1 MTIIIIIATLAGLR
15 ALLLASRPKHKK
27 APIVSVAELE
37 RQHKARERAE
47 REAERAEAKQQKEA
61 ERAEAKRKK
70 EAAAKEQAREDIPFL
85 KDQIGS
91 LYALLDLAEMEYAAT
106 TNANK
111 QARFLRQINGLNK
124 QIHAAETKLN
134 KARQIVKG

>member
-1 MTIIIIIATLAGLR
+1 MTIVFILATLAGLR
-15 ALLLASRPKHKK
+15 ALLLASRHKPKK
-27 APIVSVAELE
+27 APVVSVAELE
-37 RQHKARERAE
+37 RQKKARERA
-47 REAERAEAKQQKEA
+47 AKEA
-61 ERAEAKRKK
+61 EKAEAKRKK
-70 EAAAKEQAREDIPFL
+70 EAAARAQAREDIPFL
-85 KDQIGS
+85 KDQIGN

-134 KARQIVKG
+134 KARAILDNDR

>member
-1 MTIIIIIATLAGLR
+1 MTIVIILATIAGLR
-15 ALLLASRPKHKK
+15 ALLLASRPKPQKS
-27 APIVSVAELE
+27 PVVSVAALE
-37 RQHKARERAE
+37 RQQKARER
-47 REAERAEAKQQKEA
+47 EAEK
-61 ERAEAKRKK
+61 AEAKRKK
-70 EAAAKEQAREDIPFL
+70 EAAARAQAREDIPFL
-85 KDQIGS
+85 KDQIGN

-124 QIHAAETKLN
+124 QIHAAEAKLN

>member
-1 MTIIIIIATLAGLR
+1 MKTSRYR
-15 ALLLASRPKHKK
+15 APV
-27 APIVSVAELE
+27 VSVAELE
-37 RQHKARERAE
+37 RQKKASERA
-47 REAERAEAKQQKEA
+47 AKEA

-134 KARQIVKG
+134 KARTILDNNR